1 VDFQRPRGTRDFD
14 PVAMGKRR
22 FVENRLRDT
31 ARKFGFGEVMT
42 PTFENT
48 ELFVERSGEGIVDE
62 MYAFQ
67 DKGGRDIALRPEIT
81 ASVIRFYVSELHTQ
95 PKPLKLFYMGNCF
108 RYERPQSGRYR
119 EFFQFGAEL
128 VGAPSMNS
136 DAEII
141 ALALS
146 CVRSAGLENIVIRI
160 GHLAILENILNEIG
174 LPEHAHETARRFID
188 KGDDEGL
195 DALLAEQGI
204 GPDDSAKLTE
214 IINLKGGKDAI
225 NKAQLVLEGGDEAFT
240 YLSGLLRTLEKY
252 GFEDCTVDF
261 GVARGLDYYTGMV
274 FEIDSP
280 SLGAEKQIC
289 GGGSYNLAEVFGGEE
304 VNSTGFAFGF
314 DRLILA
320 LENEGVEIPK
330 RTLQAYVIPIGKET
344 RDAALEVLANIR
356 AKGISADI
364 DLMGRKMSKAL
375 AYANS
380 SGVVQAVI
388 IGERELAEDS
398 VVIRHM
404 ESGEQQTVKISD
416 VASYFDQSFSWE
428 HL

>member
-1 VDFQRPRGTRDFD
+1 
-14 PVAMGKRR
+14 MGRRR
-22 FVENRLRDT
+22 FVEDRLRET
-31 ARKFGFGEVMT
+31 VERFGFGEVMT
-42 PTFENT
+42 PTFENI

-67 DKGGRDIALRPEIT
+67 DKGGRDIALRPELT
-81 ASVIRFYVSELHTQ
+81 APVMRSYVNELSSR
-95 PKPLKLFYMGNCF
+95 PKPQKLFYFGNVF

-119 EFFQFGAEL
+119 EFFHFGAEL
-128 VGAPSMNS
+128 IGAPSIDS

-141 ALALS
+141 ALAQS
-146 CVRSAGLENIVIRI
+146 CIKSAGLEKAFIRI
-160 GHLAILENILNEIG
+160 GHLDVLQNVLNEIG
-174 LPEHAHETARRFID
+174 LPDHAHEPARRYID
-188 KGDDEGL
+188 KGDEESL

-204 GPDDSAKLTE
+204 DSEDSSKLTE

-225 NKAQLVLEGGDEAFT
+225 NKAQLILEGGDEAFT
-240 YLSGLLRTLEKY
+240 YLSNLLRILEKY
-252 GFEDCTVDF
+252 GFEDCMVDF

-289 GGGSYNLAEVFGGEE
+289 GGGSYSLAELFGGEE

-320 LENEGVEIPK
+320 LENEGVDLPL
-330 RTLQAYVIPIGKET
+330 RSTGAYVIPIGSNT
-344 RDAALEVLANIR
+344 RDAALEILANIR
-356 AKGISADI
+356 DKGISADI

-380 SGVVQAVI
+380 TGVKKAVI
-388 IGERELAEDS
+388 IGERELAEGC
-398 VVIRHM
+398 VVIRDM
-404 ESGEQQTVKISD
+404 DSGEQQTVKIGVVTD
-416 VASYFDQSFSWE
+416 I
-428 HL
+428 L